1 MNRGLNRFEQASV
14 AAAAILTVVAG
25 GVDLAGAPNTA
36 IFVLSGLALVSLA
49 WIVGVATEQLAES
62 SGPKV
67 GGVLNATFGNAAE
80 LIITIFAIRAGQL
93 EVATASITGS
103 ILGNTLL
110 VLGASFLV
118 GGLKNGIQT
127 FDQRIAGM
135 NASMLALAVIGL
147 GLPTAFAAAR
157 GTGSDTQTISDVTA
171 VILLGL
177 YLLSLVYY
185 FRTGTGATSHPQVPH
200 LTARLAMV
208 LLLASTG
215 AVAVISDIFVGT
227 LEGVISD
234 LGISAAF
241 LGLVIVPIVGNIAE
255 NIVGIKIAYQNK
267 MDFSMVVSLGSSL
280 QVALGVAPLLVFI
293 SLLTPHHFDLVF
305 PTIQVLALAAAVTIT
320 ALIAADGESNWLGGR
335 PADGRLRNRGHV
347 LLVPVSH
354 RDRTLFAVVIGL
366 AAAAV
371 GLKAADIR
379 GEFVF
384 GAASVALIGL
394 AWLLGEA
401 TDQAGNTAGPRVSAL
416 LNATFGNLP
425 EVVIV
430 ILAINAGLDDIARAS
445 IIGSVIGNILLIL
458 GLSLVVGGWKNGV
471 QSFNERVAGT
481 NSSMLILG
489 VAGLGFPTLFAA
501 LHSSDSAD
509 VLSRWTGAALLVSY
523 GAYLVFS
530 FSMPGQKFEDEAG
543 QARWSVTEAVAALAV
558 TAVATGDRVGGARGL
573 DQADGRAAGCPAGV
587 RGADPHPVRRERGR
601 ALLGRPARV
610 PEPRRLL
617 DGDRVRVRHPDRPRG
632 ERDRGLRVDPA
643 RQRAL
648 ARLRP
653 VPARGAGRRRPGRHA
668 RRPRRRDELARGP
681 SAARDL
687 PDRQRR
693 RLAPV
698 SITGS
703 GTTAR

>member
-36 IFVLSGLALVSLA
+36 IFLLSGLALVSLA

-118 GGLKNGIQT
+118 GGLKNGVQT

-215 AVAVISDIFVGT
+215 AVALISDVFVGT
-227 LEGVISD
+227 LDGVISD

-320 ALIAADGESNWLGGR
+320 ALIAADGESNWLEG
-335 PADGRLRNRGHV
+335 AQLM
-347 LLVPVSH
+347 
-354 RDRTLFAVVIGL
+354 AVY
-366 AAAAV
+366 
-371 GLKAADIR
+371 
-379 GEFVF
+379 
-384 GAASVALIGL
+384 
-394 AWLLGEA
+394 
-401 TDQAGNTAGPRVSAL
+401 
-416 LNATFGNLP
+416 
-425 EVVIV
+425 
-430 ILAINAGLDDIARAS
+430 AI
-445 IIGSVIGNILLIL
+445 
-458 GLSLVVGGWKNGV
+458 
-471 QSFNERVAGT
+471 
-481 NSSMLILG
+481 
-489 VAGLGFPTLFAA
+489 
-501 LHSSDSAD
+501 
-509 VLSRWTGAALLVSY
+509 
-523 GAYLVFS
+523 
-530 FSMPGQKFEDEAG
+530 
-543 QARWSVTEAVAALAV
+543 
-558 TAVATGDRVGGARGL
+558 VATSFWYL
-573 DQADGRAAGCPAGV
+573 
-587 RGADPHPVRRERGR
+587 
-601 ALLGRPARV
+601 
-610 PEPRRLL
+610 
-617 DGDRVRVRHPDRPRG
+617 
-632 ERDRGLRVDPA
+632 
-643 RQRAL
+643 
-648 ARLRP
+648 
-653 VPARGAGRRRPGRHA
+653 
-668 RRPRRRDELARGP
+668 
-681 SAARDL
+681 
-687 PDRQRR
+687 
-693 RLAPV
+693 
-698 SITGS
+698 
-703 GTTAR
+703 

>member
-25 GVDLAGAPNTA
+25 GVDLAGAPSTA
-36 IFVLSGLALVSLA
+36 IFLLSGLALVSLA

-127 FDQRIAGM
+127 FDQRVAGM

-157 GTGSDTQTISDVTA
+157 GTGSDTQTISDITA

-208 LLLASTG
+208 LLLASTS
-215 AVAVISDIFVGT
+215 AVALISDVFVGT
-227 LEGVISD
+227 LDGVISD

-320 ALIAADGESNWLGGR
+320 ALIAADGESNWLEG
-335 PADGRLRNRGHV
+335 AQLM
-347 LLVPVSH
+347 
-354 RDRTLFAVVIGL
+354 AVY
-366 AAAAV
+366 
-371 GLKAADIR
+371 
-379 GEFVF
+379 
-384 GAASVALIGL
+384 
-394 AWLLGEA
+394 
-401 TDQAGNTAGPRVSAL
+401 
-416 LNATFGNLP
+416 
-425 EVVIV
+425 
-430 ILAINAGLDDIARAS
+430 AI
-445 IIGSVIGNILLIL
+445 
-458 GLSLVVGGWKNGV
+458 
-471 QSFNERVAGT
+471 
-481 NSSMLILG
+481 
-489 VAGLGFPTLFAA
+489 
-501 LHSSDSAD
+501 
-509 VLSRWTGAALLVSY
+509 
-523 GAYLVFS
+523 
-530 FSMPGQKFEDEAG
+530 
-543 QARWSVTEAVAALAV
+543 
-558 TAVATGDRVGGARGL
+558 VATSFWYL
-573 DQADGRAAGCPAGV
+573 
-587 RGADPHPVRRERGR
+587 
-601 ALLGRPARV
+601 
-610 PEPRRLL
+610 
-617 DGDRVRVRHPDRPRG
+617 
-632 ERDRGLRVDPA
+632 
-643 RQRAL
+643 
-648 ARLRP
+648 
-653 VPARGAGRRRPGRHA
+653 
-668 RRPRRRDELARGP
+668 
-681 SAARDL
+681 
-687 PDRQRR
+687 
-693 RLAPV
+693 
-698 SITGS
+698 
-703 GTTAR
+703 